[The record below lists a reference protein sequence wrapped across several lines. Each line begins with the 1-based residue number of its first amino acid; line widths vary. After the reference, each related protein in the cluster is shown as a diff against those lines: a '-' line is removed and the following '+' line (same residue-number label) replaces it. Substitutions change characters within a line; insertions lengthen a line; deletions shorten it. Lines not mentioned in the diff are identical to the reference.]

1 MSTWPTT
8 QVPAAIDAAG
18 FIPEI
23 WSKKILEAVHRR
35 LVVVPVVNH
44 VWEGELTY
52 GDTMNVGITN
62 TVAATQV
69 TIGSE
74 GSARDP
80 MTGAMVPIIVNQYWE
95 ARVPLEDPAAR
106 HQSQVRLEAQAQR
119 ESGYAV
125 AKKIDDTLGALF
137 QTLTGASA
145 LGTDGAAITD
155 DVLIAAV
162 ELLDEADVPEDD
174 RVWIFDPSARA
185 DIMKIDKFVRSDYG
199 YGDVIPTGGFRKDVY
214 GAPILITNN
223 LTVNSTG
230 NDGVYM
236 HRDAIAIIAQENNK
250 VDRVEQ
256 PLKHQV
262 VINTTALWGVK
273 VMRNTFGIPIC
284 TRKS

>member
-1 MSTWPTT
+1 MSVWPTT

-35 LVVVPVVNH
+35 LVVAPAVNH
-44 VWEGELTY
+44 IWEGELTY

-62 TVAATQV
+62 TVDATQV

-74 GSARDP
+74 GNARDP
-80 MTGAMVPIIVNQYWE
+80 MTGAMVPIVVNQYWE
-95 ARVPLEDPAAR
+95 ARVPLEYPAR
-106 HQSQVRLEAQAQR
+106 IQSQVRLETQAQV

-125 AKKIDDTLGALF
+125 AKKIDDTLCILF
-137 QTLTGASA
+137 QTLNATSA

-162 ELLDEADVPEDD
+162 ELLDEADVPPDD
-174 RVWIFDPSARA
+174 RVWIFDPSSKA
-185 DIMKIDKFVRSDYG
+185 DIMKIDKFVRTDYG

-214 GAPILITNN
+214 GSPILITNN

-236 HRDAIAIIAQENNK
+236 HRDAIAIIAQENNR
-250 VDRVEQ
+250 VDRVEE

-273 VMRNTFGIPIC
+273 VMRNLFGVPIC
-284 TRKS
+284 TRLA